1 MNIAHTCTCI
11 YSLILRYSRFYGT
24 VYSCAISIN
33 FRRHISNLI
42 TTVPQDPTIHTNKS
56 IMQIPY
62 NTICIHELSKNF
74 VFIFF
79 RQRYT
84 LYIYK
89 EVFKEWKLK
98 IPKRQSESVNQR
110 TDNTIVKRKNPQ
122 NTTQKTKDRITRTP
136 LKTTGE
142 HRYPRRVSSSCFTSG
157 SCSVTLA
164 TNQVIK
170 VYI

>member
-11 YSLILRYSRFYGT
+11 YSLIIWYSRFYGT

-56 IMQIPY
+56 IMQI
-62 NTICIHELSKNF
+62 HQLSKNF

-84 LYIYK
+84 LYMYK

-98 IPKRQSESVNQR
+98 IPKGQLESVNQR
-110 TDNTIVKRKNPQ
+110 TDNTIVKRKK
-122 NTTQKTKDRITRTP
+122 QKKKIHKTLHRK
-136 LKTTGE
+136 LKIE
-142 HRYPRRVSSSCFTSG
+142 SHEPH
-157 SCSVTLA
+157 
-164 TNQVIK
+164 
-170 VYI
+170 